1 MRKGEIWIANLPPPD
16 GRRPAILLMRN
27 DAYTRRRYVIITP
40 ITTRIRNLRTEVV
53 VGAEEGLQNPSV
65 ANMDVILTV
74 RKSLLLRRIGVLSH
88 DKMRQIDAALH
99 FALGME
105 N

>member
-1 MRKGEIWIANLPPPD
+1 MRKGEIWVADLPPPD

-40 ITTRIRNLRTEVV
+40 ITTRIRNLRTEVA
-53 VGAEEGLQNPSV
+53 VGTEEGLQNPPV

-74 RKSLLLRRIGVLSH
+74 HKSLLRRRISTLRPE
-88 DKMRQIDAALH
+88 KMSQVDAALH
-99 FALGME
+99 FALGSE
-105 N
+105 H